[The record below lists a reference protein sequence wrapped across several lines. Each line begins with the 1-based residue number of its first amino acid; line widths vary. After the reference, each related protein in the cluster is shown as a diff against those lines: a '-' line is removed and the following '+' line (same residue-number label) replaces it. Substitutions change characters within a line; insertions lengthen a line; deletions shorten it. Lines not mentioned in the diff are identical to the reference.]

1 MKASIRILFLSLF
14 AAPVWGQSALPT
26 VEKKIEGFKHPE
38 SVAYDGRYFYVSNL
52 GNVFD
57 PMAKDGDGFIAKLT
71 KSGELVTMNA
81 FPEIKLNSPKGLTV
95 LNDVLFLTD
104 VDSIMGIDVKTRQ
117 LVWGRTIDGTKYL
130 NDILARDE
138 NTLYVS
144 ATDINQIFEI
154 DLLSDSIRTLPLA
167 QPIVAPNGLSAD
179 LVSSFLYISSMGND
193 KTQGEL
199 GRLHLRNME
208 YERVID
214 EFGAFDG
221 LFYASG
227 RYFVSDWGKN
237 GNGRLFVYDVRSDG
251 LRELK
256 PETGSFK
263 GPADFY
269 VDPATRK
276 IWLPCMLENA
286 VYIINGK

>member
-1 MKASIRILFLSLF
+1 MIRTILFALL
-14 AAPVWGQSALPT
+14 AAPVWGQSTLPT
-26 VEKKIEGFKHPE
+26 VEKKIEGFQHPE
-38 SVAYDGRYFYVSNL
+38 SVAFDGRYYYVSNL
-52 GNVFD
+52 GKVSD
-57 PMAKDGDGFIAKLT
+57 PSAKDGDGFIAKLT
-71 KSGELVTMNA
+71 KSGEIVTMNA
-81 FPEIKLNSPKGLTV
+81 FPEFKLNSPKGLTV
-95 LNDVLFLTD
+95 LNEVLFLTD
-104 VDSIMGIDVKTRQ
+104 VDSVMGIDVKTRK
-117 LVWGRTIDGTKYL
+117 LVWGHTFDDTKYL

-138 NTLYVS
+138 NTIYIT
-144 ATDINQIFEI
+144 ATDINEIYEI
-154 DLLSDSIRTLPLA
+154 DLLSDSIRALPLA
-167 QPIVAPNGLSAD
+167 QPIIAPNGLSAD
-179 LVSSFLYISSMGND
+179 LVSSFLYVASMGDD
-193 KTQGEL
+193 KTPGEL
-199 GRLHLRNME
+199 GRLHLRNMQ

-214 EFGAFDG
+214 EFGKFDG

-237 GNGRLFVYDVRSDG
+237 GEGRLFVYDVRSSG

-256 PETGSFK
+256 PETGTFK

>member
-1 MKASIRILFLSLF
+1 MIRTILLVLF
-14 AAPVWGQSALPT
+14 AGPVWAQSVLPT
-26 VEKKIEGFKHPE
+26 VEKKIEGFQHPE
-38 SVAYDGRYFYVSNL
+38 SVAYDGRFFYVSNL
-52 GNVFD
+52 GKVLD
-57 PMAKDGDGFIAKLT
+57 PSAKDGDGFIAKLT
-71 KSGELVTMNA
+71 KAGEVVSMNA
-81 FPEIKLNSPKGLTV
+81 FPDFKLNSPKGLTV

-104 VDSIMGIDVKTRQ
+104 VDSIMGIDVKTRK
-117 LVWGRTIDGTKYL
+117 LVWGRTIDNTKYL

-138 NTLYVS
+138 TTLYVT
-144 ATDINQIFEI
+144 ATDVNQIFEI
-154 DLLSDSIRTLPLA
+154 DLLSDSIRTLKMNQPL
-167 QPIVAPNGLSAD
+167 IAPNGLSAD
-179 LVSSFLYISSMGND
+179 LVSSFLYVVSMGND
-193 KTQGEL
+193 KVSGEL

-237 GNGRLFVYDVRSDG
+237 GNGRLFVYDVRNDN

-286 VYIINGK
+286 VYIINGR

>member
-1 MKASIRILFLSLF
+1 MRPIIHTFLVALF

-38 SVAYDGRYFYVSNL
+38 SVAYDGRFFYVSNL
-52 GNVFD
+52 GNVLD
-57 PMAKDGDGFIAKLT
+57 PSAKDGDGFIVKLT
-71 KSGELVTMNA
+71 KSGEIVSMNA
-81 FPEIKLNSPKGLTV
+81 FPEVRLNSPKGLTV

-104 VDSIMGIDVKTRQ
+104 VDSIMGIDVKTRKV
-117 LVWGRTIDGTKYL
+117 VWSTSIDNTKYL

-138 NTLYVS
+138 NTLYVT
-144 ATDINQIFEI
+144 ATDVNKIYEI

-179 LVSSFLYISSMGND
+179 LVSSFLYVASMGND
-193 KTQGEL
+193 KVQGEL

-214 EFGAFDG
+214 EFGMFDG

-227 RYFVSDWGKN
+227 RYYVSDWGKN
-237 GNGRLFVYDVRSDG
+237 GNGRLFVYDVRNEN
-251 LRELK
+251 LREIK

-276 IWLPCMLENA
+276 VWLPCMLENA
-286 VYIINGK
+286 VYILNGK